1 MESDKHKIINALGG
15 KRGLLDSGLPSLV
28 FLIAYNIGH
37 GLKDATIAAVITS
50 ALLTLIRLIRRDTL
64 QHVLSGFVG
73 VAFCAL
79 LARKTGHAVDFY
91 LPGLIINVV
100 YGAAYAIFNLIGLPI
115 LGLVLG
121 PILGENLSWRKVP
134 ERKRAYTRA
143 GIRSIAP
150 AISTL
155 SGQPDLSWA
164 IHSLSWQHGD
174 RGSCCAQ
181 CQALSRSKYE
191 VSTAT
196 RRMGISNRAR
206 NNRFISW
213 RGKRNRIDLLSHMGE
228 RLSGLIF
235 PGSCADHANPP
246 RLVDCKDQDRD

>member
-1 MESDKHKIINALGG
+1 MMESDKSKIINALGG

-37 GLKDATIAAVITS
+37 GLKDATIAALITS

-100 YGAAYAIFNLIGLPI
+100 YGTAYAIFNFIGLPI
-115 LGLVLG
+115 IGLLLG

-143 GIRSIAP
+143 GWLWVA
-150 AISTL
+150 L
-155 SGQPDLSWA
+155 F
-164 IHSLSWQHGD
+164 
-174 RGSCCAQ
+174 
-181 CQALSRSKYE
+181 LSRLIVQYPLYRAGNINALG
-191 VSTAT
+191 TA
-196 RRMGISNRAR
+196 
-206 NNRFISW
+206 
-213 RGKRNRIDLLSHMGE
+213 
-228 RLSGLIF
+228 
-235 PGSCADHANPP
+235 
-246 RLVDCKDQDRD
+246 RLVMGYPLFLLAAWGSWVVLRGVPSVKPEQV